1 MEEKV
6 SLPIKTKIAAWWM
19 RKLGGFSIWLGIL
32 QLVIII
38 FLLFLGFGRMNYPA
52 PFGLW
57 VFARLTSFGTPP
69 FVSMFDFASP
79 TTYWEDY
86 FEPIPIYFISGILLT
101 IFSRSLFKKKKWAWI
116 SSVVL
121 LLIIWLLPTLF
132 FILFVPLDIIYYGA
146 PRVIYWDE
154 VIGGLVHWFFFGPI
168 LYGRV
173 FIFLL
178 LDRKNFWK
186 VAT

>member
-1 MEEKV
+1 MEKV
-6 SLPIKTKIAAWWM
+6 SLPTKTKIAAWWM